1 MIRCLT
7 IAMLIGLFAPAQAAI
22 ESYEFESSAEERRF
36 RELTERLRCPK
47 CQNQSIAGSDAPI
60 SEDLRKLVHQMI
72 RLGRN
77 DEEIVDHLVARYGE
91 FVSYRPTLN
100 ATTWLLWFGPGLG
113 ILGAATAVVIWVR
126 RKTDVRTSELSDTE
140 ERRLNE
146 ILGSDA
152 GNRSA

>member
-22 ESYEFESSAEERRF
+22 ESYEFKSSAEERRF
-36 RELTERLRCPK
+36 QELTERLRCPK

-140 ERRLNE
+140 EQRLNE

-152 GNRSA
+152 GNRRA

>member
-22 ESYEFESSAEERRF
+22 ESYEFKSSAEERRF
-36 RELTERLRCPK
+36 QELTERLRCPK

-72 RLGRN
+72 RLCRN

-91 FVSYRPTLN
+91 IVSYRPTLN

-140 ERRLNE
+140 EQRLNE